1 MRFFNLT
8 VCYLVT
14 VLIAGH
20 ALAQPA
26 KNADALLGTW
36 KLDVSKS
43 TFSGIEAPRELVET
57 YRELANGE
65 IERTVTGIGADGSV
79 DPVVRMTW
87 PRRGGVI
94 NGFNAPETFIETYI
108 GPGEWL
114 VTTLLDGV
122 QVSTRHKVVA
132 ADGRTMTQAYRG
144 IDQHG
149 KPISSDQVWIRQ

>member
-1 MRFFNLT
+1 MRILSLT

-14 VLIAGH
+14 VLTAGH

-26 KNADALLGTW
+26 KNVDVLLGTW
-36 KLDVSKS
+36 KLDVSRS
-43 TFSGIEAPRELVET
+43 TFSGIKPPREFVET

-65 IERTVTGIGADGSV
+65 IERTATEIRADGSV
-79 DPVVRMTW
+79 NPHVRITW

-94 NGFNAPETFIETYI
+94 KGVNRPGTFIQTYI

-122 QVSTRHKVVA
+122 QVSARHKVVA

-144 IDQHG
+144 IG
-149 KPISSDQVWIRQ
+149 RNGNPISSDQVWIRQ

>member
-1 MRFFNLT
+1 MRSFNLT
-8 VCYLVT
+8 ACYLAT
-14 VLIAGH
+14 VLTVAQ

-26 KNADALLGTW
+26 ENADVLLGTW

-43 TFSGIEAPRELVET
+43 TYSGIEPPRELVET
-57 YRELANGE
+57 YRELANGD
-65 IERTVTGIGADGSV
+65 IERTATEIRADGSV
-79 DPVVRMTW
+79 RPAARVTW

-94 NGFNAPETFIETYI
+94 KGVNRPGTFIQAYI

-114 VTTLLDGV
+114 VMTLLDSV

-144 IDQHG
+144 IDRNG
-149 KPISSDQVWIRQ
+149 NPISSDQVWIRQ